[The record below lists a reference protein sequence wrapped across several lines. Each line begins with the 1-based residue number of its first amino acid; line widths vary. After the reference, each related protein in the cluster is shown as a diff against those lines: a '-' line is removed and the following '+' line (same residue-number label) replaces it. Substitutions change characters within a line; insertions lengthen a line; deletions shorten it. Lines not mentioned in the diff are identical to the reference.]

1 MIETGKKLATHSA
14 ITVSVIRK
22 LLHRGAR
29 AHLARIFA
37 KAYPVEVA
45 RVLSMLRGPER
56 SQAFAILLDEC
67 DVPHVASVL
76 SEMAPAESV
85 ALLEELEPKQ
95 IAEHLSELPADDATF
110 LASRLP
116 DPLKTQVLALMEAEP
131 AADVRELLEHEER
144 TAGRIMT
151 RDFFALEEDVTIT
164 EAVAALQKRSEEFE
178 MAFYVYV
185 VDKRDHLVGVVSLR
199 KLLTTHPAIQLK
211 RVMVP
216 DVISA
221 KTTADQ
227 HEVARLVAEYNFL
240 AIPITDDEDKLV
252 GIVTVDDIIDV
263 LQEEAAEDLL
273 ALAGV
278 TAEERVTTSAFRSL
292 RLRAPWLLLNLGT
305 TFLPAYVISQFDSTI
320 ATLPI
325 LAALITMPMGM
336 GGNSAT
342 QTVTVIIRGLALN
355 EMTSASQVTLKQLVV
370 GMGNGLL
377 NGLVG
382 ATVVSIFFRN
392 AWLGLVLALAMMI
405 NMIVAALAGTL
416 IPMTLKK
423 LRIDPAV
430 ASTVFVTTCT
440 DVGGSLS
447 FLGIATLLM
456 KYLKVG

>member
-1 MIETGKKLATHSA
+1 MMETGKKVATHSA

-29 AHLARIFA
+29 AHLARIFS

-56 SQAFAILLDEC
+56 SQAFSILLDEC
-67 DVPHVASVL
+67 DVSHVASVL
-76 SEMAPAESV
+76 SEMAPSESV
-85 ALLEELEPKQ
+85 TLLEGLEPKQ
-95 IAEHLSELPADDATF
+95 IAMHLSEMPADDATF

-151 RDFFALEEDVTIT
+151 RDFFALEEDVTIA
-164 EAVAALQKRSEEFE
+164 EAVAALQKKSEEFE

-199 KLLTTHPAIQLK
+199 KLLTTHPATQLK

-227 HEVARLVAEYNFL
+227 QEVANLVAEYNLL
-240 AIPITDDEDKLV
+240 AIPITDDEDKLA
-252 GIVTVDDIIDV
+252 GIVTVDDVLDV

-273 ALAGV
+273 TLAGV
-278 TAEERVTTSAFRSL
+278 TAEERLTTSAARSL
-292 RLRAPWLLLNLGT
+292 RLRAPWLLLNLAT
-305 TFLPAYVISQFDSTI
+305 TFLPAYVISQFDFTI
-320 ATLPI
+320 EKLPI

-336 GGNSAT
+336 GGNGAT
-342 QTVTVIIRGLALN
+342 QTVTVIIRGLALG
-355 EMTSASQVTLKQLVV
+355 EMTSPTQVTLKQLIV
-370 GMGNGLL
+370 GLGNGIIT
-377 NGLVG
+377 GLVG
-382 ATVVSIFFRN
+382 AMVVAAFFRN
-392 AWLGLVLALAMMI
+392 AWLGLVLALAMII
-405 NMIVAALAGTL
+405 NMLVAALAGTL
-416 IPMTLKK
+416 IPVALKK
-423 LRIDPAV
+423 MRIDPAL
-430 ASTVFVTTCT
+430 ASSVFVTTCT

-456 KYLKVG
+456 KFLKVG